1 MAENKRKNILEIK
14 NMHTYFFTDN
24 GVIKSVDG
32 VDITLREGST
42 LGIVGESGSG
52 KSVTALSV
60 MNLLMETKGKVV
72 EGEIIFDGKD
82 IVKLSNEDKRKLRG
96 SQIAMIFQEPMTS
109 LNPVLKIGDQII
121 EPIRLHTKLTKAEA
135 KAKAFD
141 MLNKINIPRA
151 ERIMNE
157 YPFQLSGGQRQR
169 IMIAMAL
176 VCNPKILI
184 ADEPTTALDVTI
196 QAQILELMKELKD
209 IIGTSIMFIT
219 HDLGVVAEI
228 CDEVVVM
235 YCGRVVESADVYS
248 IFENTKHPYTK
259 GLIAS
264 IPKLGEHIERLE
276 SIPGNVPNPKSM
288 PKGCKFSPRCKEA
301 ISICIE
307 KEPEFFEYPDGH
319 KSRCWLCKK
328 EYGGEL

>member
-1 MAENKRKNILEIK
+1 MSENKIRNVLEIK

-24 GVIKSVDG
+24 GTVKSVDG
-32 VDITLREGST
+32 VDITLKEGST

-52 KSVTALSV
+52 KSVTALSI
-60 MNLLMETKGKVV
+60 MNLLMDTKGKVV
-72 EGEIIFDGKD
+72 EGEIIFNGKD
-82 IVKLSNEDKRKLRG
+82 IVKISDEEKRKLRG

-109 LNPVLKIGDQII
+109 LNPVLKIGDQITESI
-121 EPIRLHTKLTKAEA
+121 LLHTKSTKAEA
-135 KAKAFD
+135 KAKAID
-141 MLNKINIPRA
+141 MLNKIGIPRA
-151 ERIMNE
+151 ERIIND
-157 YPFQLSGGQRQR
+157 YPFQLSGGMRQR
-169 IMIAMAL
+169 VMIAMAL

-196 QAQILELMKELKD
+196 QAQILDIMKQLKEM
-209 IIGTSIMFIT
+209 IGTSIIFIT

-235 YCGRVVESADVYS
+235 YCGRVVESGDVYS

-259 GLIAS
+259 GLLAS

-276 SIPGNVPNPKSM
+276 SISGNVPNPKHM
-288 PKGCKFSPRCKEA
+288 PNGCKFAPRCKDVM
-301 ISICIE
+301 SICTE
-307 KEPEFFEYPDGH
+307 KEPDFFEYPNGH
-319 KSRCWLCKK
+319 RSRCWLCKK